1 MPQDRAAVPAD
12 QPAPIKVPD
21 QVQQAKRSDAPRH
34 RPAPTDASRP
44 AGGVLHELETQR
56 AHD

>member
-21 QVQQAKRSDAPRH
+21 QVQQAKRSDAPRS
-34 RPAPTDASRP
+34 REASTDGSRP
-44 AGGVLHELETQR
+44 AGGILHELRTQR

>member
-12 QPAPIKVPD
+12 QPARIKVPD

-34 RPAPTDASRP
+34 REAPTDASPP

>member
-1 MPQDRAAVPAD
+1 MPQDRAAVPAH

-21 QVQQAKRSDAPRH
+21 QVQQTKRSDPPRRGAAQAAGG
-34 RPAPTDASRP
+34 RPAS
-44 AGGVLHELETQR
+44 GILHELETER

>member
-1 MPQDRAAVPAD
+1 MPQDRAAVPAH

-21 QVQQAKRSDAPRH
+21 QVQQSKRSDPPRH
-34 RPAPTDASRP
+34 GAASPDATRP
-44 AGGVLHELETQR
+44 AGGILHELKTER